1 MDAKQG
7 SSSKRKNKA
16 EKLSPEEKKR
26 RAALAR
32 WKKKLGPIGGAGP
45 GFKLDGKRNGI
56 VIYKDFERF
65 CRSF

>member
-7 SSSKRKNKA
+7 SSSKGKKKA

-26 RAALAR
+26 RANLAR

-45 GFKLDGKRNGI
+45 GSKKMEKINGTL
-56 VIYKDFERF
+56 IYKDNF
-65 CRSF
+65 